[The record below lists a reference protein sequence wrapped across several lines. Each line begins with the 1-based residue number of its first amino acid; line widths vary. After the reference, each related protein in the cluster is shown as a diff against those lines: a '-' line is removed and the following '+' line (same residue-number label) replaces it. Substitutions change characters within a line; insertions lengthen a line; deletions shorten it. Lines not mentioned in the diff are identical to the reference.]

1 MEKMLDELN
10 KLEIGF
16 QPRNH
21 DRLPTNKP
29 YTSKG
34 LYWNSNQSIVE
45 FEKDLC
51 IVFDA
56 MPHAAKYKGVIFGG
70 FVRNVMVPRATG
82 QPSSGYKDVNF
93 WFETKSSAESFIK
106 EMRGKLTFNYSSSKI
121 IAGNPVHPF
130 ERLRLY
136 LCHIPIDIV
145 ISTEI
150 PVNDFDVNMLTY
162 NSREGFKSFG
172 SVSTNSLI
180 ESIKNKVATILPG
193 YEMPDISN
201 ERIDTMKEIGWTFN
215 K

>member
-1 MEKMLDELN
+1 MPFTFSELLTSAKKVIKENTNEN
-10 KLEIGF
+10 KDGSSDF
-16 QPRNH
+16 SQ
-21 DRLPTNKP
+21 K
-29 YTSKG
+29 
-34 LYWNSNQSIVE
+34 
-45 FEKDLC
+45 
-51 IVFDA
+51 
-56 MPHAAKYKGVIFGG
+56 KYKGVIFGG

-93 WFETKSSAESFIK
+93 WFETKSSAEFFIK
-106 EMRGKLTFNYSSSKI
+106 EMRGKLTFNYSYDKI
-121 IAGNPVHPF
+121 IAGEPVHPF

-150 PVNDFDVNMLTY
+150 PVNDFDINMLTY

-180 ESIKNKVATILPG
+180 ESIKNKVATVLPG
-193 YEMPDISN
+193 YEMPNISN

-215 K
+215 TYS